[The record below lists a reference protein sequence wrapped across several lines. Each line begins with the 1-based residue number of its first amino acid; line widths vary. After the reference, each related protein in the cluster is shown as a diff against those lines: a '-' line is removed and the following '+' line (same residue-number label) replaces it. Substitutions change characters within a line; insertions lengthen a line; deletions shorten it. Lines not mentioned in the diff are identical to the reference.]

1 MCKKLTYL
9 FSILLFLAGC
19 SQKQIQI
26 KTLNN
31 DIAHNNS
38 KIIFNEKDSI
48 EVHQKAVDT
57 IINWQL
63 YAGNTLLFK
72 SNEVEKIKSIAE
84 FDIRNNYENLN
95 FFIFYDFHNGEIE
108 RKMEFKYG
116 DKIIGIIQE
125 KGMAHSPFKLPLTYI
140 NAMNTGYLNKE
151 IDLIYFDDINKN
163 GILIGSIKFIAN

>member
-1 MCKKLTYL
+1 
-9 FSILLFLAGC
+9 

-125 KGMAHSPFKLPLTYI
+125 KGMAH
-140 NAMNTGYLNKE
+140 
-151 IDLIYFDDINKN
+151 
-163 GILIGSIKFIAN
+163 